1 MSAPPSSLPTAA
13 RPARLERPDGLLVLL
28 HGRGTSEQ
36 DLAGLFDLLDS
47 EGRLAC
53 AAPRAPFRFAGM
65 PGNHWYMVERVGFP
79 DRETFA
85 ASYAALGEWLSEIGE
100 WAGAG
105 PERIVIGGFSQG
117 TVMSYALGL
126 GGGRPR
132 PAGILALSGF
142 IPEVEGW
149 EPDLGSRAGMP
160 VLISHGAGDPVIG
173 VEYARAARDLLEPA
187 GLALTYREAPI
198 GHSID
203 GPTIDAA
210 VEWLETL
217 ACPAVPLSALT
228 AP

>member
-1 MSAPPSSLPTAA
+1 
-13 RPARLERPDGLLVLL
+13 
-28 HGRGTSEQ
+28 
-36 DLAGLFDLLDS
+36 
-47 EGRLAC
+47 
-53 AAPRAPFRFAGM
+53 
-65 PGNHWYMVERVGFP
+65 MVERVGFP

-105 PERIVIGGFSQG
+105 LERIVIGGFSQG

-126 GGGRPR
+126 GGDRPR

-210 VEWLETL
+210 ASGWRRP
-217 ACPAVPLSALT
+217 CPAGRSRPGQGGGTFQPSIWRFKGPTSPWA
-228 AP
+228 